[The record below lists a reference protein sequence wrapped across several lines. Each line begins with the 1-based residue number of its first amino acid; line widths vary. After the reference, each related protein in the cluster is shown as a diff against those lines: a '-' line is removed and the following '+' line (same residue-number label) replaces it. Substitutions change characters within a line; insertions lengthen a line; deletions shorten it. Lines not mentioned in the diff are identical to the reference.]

1 MRPSTATTASRKS
14 STQAP
19 DNTQASSVE
28 DTGPVGGGS
37 GAEDATPPSQLRLR
51 VCRIFADCQH
61 TTASHRKLV
70 NNLRRI
76 QEECCYEPSSGAR
89 RSNKTK
95 ATADSL
101 NTTDDHF
108 DEQQFN
114 DEVERCITRVMG
126 VKKSEA
132 VGDRI
137 VRFLG
142 LFLRH
147 ASDKDAAMVGAAQ
160 NAMSDEAE
168 DAYSDTPSTRLTS
181 RILSTLLSLLSSKE
195 KQVRYR
201 ATQII
206 SHVVNSVDSI
216 DDDLFQSIRL
226 GLLKRLRDK
235 EAMVRVQAVLGL
247 GRLAGNEIDGDQDEE
262 RDDDDE
268 DQGGL
273 LERLLRVLQHDP
285 SADVRRS
292 LLLNMPLTPA
302 TLPFLLE
309 RSRDQDGAIRRALY
323 SRLLPAFGDFRH
335 LSLSMRE
342 KLLRWGLRD
351 RDEHVRK
358 AAAKLFREIWIEDCA
373 GTRGGVEKSAEGTAA
388 EAAGGKSPS
397 VDALLELLERID
409 VVNSGAE
416 DGVALEAMRG
426 FWEGRAD
433 YREAVTFEDSF
444 WEDLCAESAFM
455 ARTFNDYCRLYSNG
469 RLDGLVDEK
478 IPEVSRLA
486 YHLHRHI
493 NTLMQR
499 KRNAPSP
506 SAQGEES
513 GSAEVNEDDEDAAV
527 EQEFIVEQL
536 LHIAKTLDYSDE
548 AGRRKMF
555 ALMREALAMPDLPE
569 EATTLVVELLG
580 ILCGDSESSEREF
593 CAIVLEAVAEVH
605 DSLAGYEDGVAAADD
620 AGDDNDDSFHSAGS
634 EMTESS
640 MLSQTGNRGSK
651 KKGGKQQQPSEAED
665 EAKAIQQI
673 IVNMKCLHI
682 AQCMLQNVQG
692 LLQHNTHL
700 VGMLNNLV
708 VPAVRSH
715 EAPLRER
722 GLVCLGLCCLLDK
735 VRLFRS
741 RPSPKNLP
749 SSLSITPPP
758 PCTSMLWS
766 PSADDR
772 SG

>member
-1 MRPSTATTASRKS
+1 MDHTGQVGGVDSA
-14 STQAP
+14 
-19 DNTQASSVE
+19 E
-28 DTGPVGGGS
+28 DT
-37 GAEDATPPSQLRLR
+37 TPPSQLRLK

-61 TTASHRKLV
+61 TTASHRKLA

-76 QEECCYEPSSGAR
+76 QEGCCYEPSSSAE
-89 RSNKTK
+89 RSKKTK
-95 ATADSL
+95 ATAESS
-101 NTTDDHF
+101 NATDDHF

-114 DEVERCITRVMG
+114 DEVERCVTRVMG

-147 ASDKDAAMVGAAQ
+147 ASDKDAALVGVAQ
-160 NAMSDEAE
+160 NAMSGETE
-168 DAYSDTPSTRLTS
+168 DAYSDTPSARLTS

-247 GRLAGNEIDGDQDEE
+247 GRLAGNEIDGDEDEE
-262 RDDDDE
+262 RDDDDD

-273 LERLLRVLQHDP
+273 LERLLKVLQHDP

-358 AAAKLFREIWIEDCA
+358 ATAKLFREIWIEDCA
-373 GTRGGVEKSAEGTAA
+373 GTRGGVGKSADGSTA
-388 EAAGGKSPS
+388 EAAGSRPPS

-409 VVNSGAE
+409 VVNAGAE

-433 YREAVTFEDSF
+433 YRETVTFEDSF

-469 RLDGLVDEK
+469 RLDGLVDER

-486 YHLHRHI
+486 YYLHRHI

-499 KRNAPSP
+499 KREAPST
-506 SAQGEES
+506 SAQGGES
-513 GSAEVNEDDEDAAV
+513 GSAEVNEEEDDAAI

-580 ILCGDSESSEREF
+580 ILCGDSESSEREL

-605 DSLAGYEDGVAAADD
+605 DTLAGDEHGAADD
-620 AGDDNDDSFHSAGS
+620 AGDDDNDSFHSARS
-634 EMTESS
+634 EMTQSS
-640 MLSQTGNRGSK
+640 VLSQTGNRSSK
-651 KKGGKQQQPSEAED
+651 KKGDQLQLQLQQPSEADD

-673 IVNMKCLHI
+673 IVNMRCLHI

-692 LLQHNTHL
+692 PLQQNTHL
-700 VGMLNNLV
+700 VSMLNNLV

-735 VRLFRS
+735 VCLFGLEA
-741 RPSPKNLP
+741 RPRIVTMFGFIPHSHDVV
-749 SSLSITPPP
+749 SI
-758 PCTSMLWS
+758 
-766 PSADDR
+766 
-772 SG
+772 G